1 MYKNIYLCLLL
12 TTIVVQ
18 CGFKT
23 KTQLQQLAEGKI
35 EFQQPKNKK
44 NKKKKDTNETKEKTE
59 TPNKMG
65 QQTLEIQ
72 LKQRFKT
79 LDSF

>member
-1 MYKNIYLCLLL
+1 M
-12 TTIVVQ
+12 
-18 CGFKT
+18 
-23 KTQLQQLAEGKI
+23 A
-35 EFQQPKNKK
+35 
-44 NKKKKDTNETKEKTE
+44 KKKKDTNETKEKTE

-72 LKQRFKT
+72 QKQRFKT